1 MDAETKVS
9 TRHLRE
15 YDISHPKVAV
25 VKESTRITPLQSDVE
40 VRHIVLEIGEGGL
53 DFVEGQSIGVLTP
66 GPHDFGNDA
75 HLRLYSIASSRR
87 GEDEKGTTISIC
99 VRRCF
104 YVDDISGERY
114 PGVASNYLCDALP
127 GDQVEITGPY
137 GHQFSVPTDVT
148 SNLLMVGVGTGI
160 APFRAFV
167 KHIYDDNRGWKGKV
181 RLFYGARTG
190 MESLYLN
197 DLKRDIGQYY
207 DNETFKAFEAVSPR
221 PHLDMPIELD
231 RLLIA
236 NAEEIWEMAKDPKTH
251 VYLAG
256 LEEVE
261 KSFSKAM
268 SAIAGSDANWKALRE
283 KLVEDKRLFE
293 LLY

>member
-1 MDAETKVS
+1 MQATTK
-9 TRHLRE
+9 HLRE
-15 YDISHPKVAV
+15 YDISHPVAAV
-25 VKESTRITPLQSDVE
+25 VKESTRITPLQADVE
-40 VRHIVLEIGEGGL
+40 VRHIVLEVSDGGL
-53 DFVEGQSIGVLTP
+53 EFLEGQSIGVLTP
-66 GPHDFGNDA
+66 GPHDFGNPA

-87 GEDEKGTTISIC
+87 GEGGKGTTISIC

-104 YVDDISGERY
+104 YVDEISGERY

-127 GDQVEITGPY
+127 GDRIQLTGPY
-137 GHQFSVPTDVT
+137 GHQFAMPTNPT
-148 SNLLMVGVGTGI
+148 SNILMVGVGTGI

-167 KHIYDDNRGWKGKV
+167 KYIYEERKGWKGKV

-197 DLKRDIGQYY
+197 DVKRDIGQFY
-207 DNETFKAFEAVSPR
+207 DQATFKAFEAVSPR

-236 NAEEIWEMAKDPKTH
+236 NAEEVWEMANDAKT
-251 VYLAG
+251 YIYIAG
-256 LEEVE
+256 LEEAE
-261 KSFSKAM
+261 KHFNKAM
-268 SAIAGSDANWKALRE
+268 SAIAGSETKWKELRE
-283 KLVEDKRLFE
+283 KLIEEKRLFE

>member
-1 MDAETKVS
+1 MNAETKE
-9 TRHLRE
+9 TTKLLRE
-15 YDISHPKVAV
+15 YDISDPKLAV

-40 VRHIVLEIGEGGL
+40 VRHIVLDIGEEGL

-66 GPHDFGNDA
+66 GPHDFGNPA

-87 GEDEKGTTISIC
+87 GEDGKGLTISIC

-104 YVDDISGERY
+104 YIDEISGERY

-127 GDQVEITGPY
+127 GDKISITGPY
-137 GHQFSVPTDVT
+137 GHQFSIPSDVN
-148 SNLLMVGVGTGI
+148 SNILMVGVGTGI

-167 KHIYDDNRGWKGKV
+167 KHIYDERRGWKGKV

-190 MESLYLN
+190 METLYLN
-197 DLKRDIGQYY
+197 DMKRDIGQFY
-207 DNETFKAFEAVSPR
+207 DKETFKAFEAVSPR
-221 PHLDMPIELD
+221 PHLDMPVELD

-236 NAEEIWEMAKDPKTH
+236 NAEEIWELANDSKTY
-251 VYLAG
+251 VYVAG
-256 LEEVE
+256 LEEAA
-261 KSFSKAM
+261 KHFNKGM
-268 SAIAGSDANWKALRE
+268 SAIAGSEAKWAMLRE
-283 KLVEDKRLFE
+283 TLVAEKRLFE

>member
-1 MDAETKVS
+1 MNAETLATTK
-9 TRHLRE
+9 HLRE
-15 YDISHPKVAV
+15 YDISHPVTAV

-40 VRHIVLEIGEGGL
+40 VRHIVLDIGEGGL
-53 DFVEGQSIGVLTP
+53 DFLEGQSVGVLTP
-66 GPHDFGNDA
+66 GPHDFGNPA

-87 GEDEKGTTISIC
+87 GEDGKGMTISIC

-104 YVDDISGERY
+104 YVDEISGERY

-127 GDQVEITGPY
+127 GDRIQMTGPY
-137 GHQFSVPTDVT
+137 GHQFAMPTNPT
-148 SNLLMVGVGTGI
+148 NNILMVGVGTGI

-167 KHIYDDNRGWKGKV
+167 KYIYEERKGWKGKV

-197 DLKRDIGQYY
+197 DIKRDIGQFY
-207 DNETFKAFEAVSPR
+207 DQETFRAFEAVSPR

-236 NAEEIWEMAKDPKTH
+236 NAEEVWEMANDTKT
-251 VYLAG
+251 YIYIAG
-256 LEEVE
+256 LEDAE
-261 KSFSKAM
+261 KHFNKAM
-268 SAIAGSDANWKALRE
+268 AAIAGSEAKWKELRE
-283 KLVEDKRLFE
+283 KLVDEKRLFE

>member
-1 MDAETKVS
+1 MNAETLATTK
-9 TRHLRE
+9 HLRE
-15 YDISHPKVAV
+15 YDISHPVTAV

-40 VRHIVLEIGEGGL
+40 VRHIVLDIGEGGL
-53 DFVEGQSIGVLTP
+53 DFLEGQSVGVLTP
-66 GPHDFGNDA
+66 GPHDFGNPA

-87 GEDEKGTTISIC
+87 GEDGKGMTISIC

-104 YVDDISGERY
+104 YVDEISGERY

-127 GDQVEITGPY
+127 GDRIQMTGPY
-137 GHQFSVPTDVT
+137 GHQFAMPSNPT
-148 SNLLMVGVGTGI
+148 SNILMVGVGTGI

-167 KHIYDDNRGWKGKV
+167 KYIYEERKGWKGKV

-197 DLKRDIGQYY
+197 DIKRDIGQFY
-207 DNETFKAFEAVSPR
+207 DQETFRAFEAVSPR

-236 NAEEIWEMAKDPKTH
+236 NAEEVWEMANDTKT
-251 VYLAG
+251 YIYIAG
-256 LEEVE
+256 LEDAE
-261 KSFSKAM
+261 KHFNKAM
-268 SAIAGSDANWKALRE
+268 AAIAGSEAKWKELRE
-283 KLVEDKRLFE
+283 KLIEDKRLFE

>member
-1 MDAETKVS
+1 MNAETATTTK
-9 TRHLRE
+9 HLRE
-15 YDISHPKVAV
+15 YDISHPVTAV

-40 VRHIVLEIGEGGL
+40 VRHIVLEIPEGGL
-53 DFVEGQSIGVLTP
+53 DFLEGQSIGVLTP
-66 GPHDFGNDA
+66 GPHDFGNSA
-75 HLRLYSIASSRR
+75 HLRLYSIASSRH
-87 GEDEKGTTISIC
+87 GDDGKGMTISLC

-104 YVDDISGERY
+104 YVDEVSGERF

-127 GDQVEITGPY
+127 GDRIQMTGPY
-137 GHQFSVPTDVT
+137 GHQFSMPTDPA
-148 SNLLMVGVGTGI
+148 NNILMIGVGTGI

-167 KHIYDDNRGWKGKV
+167 KYIYEERKGWKGKV

-197 DLKRDIGQYY
+197 DVKRDIGQFY
-207 DNETFKAFEAVSPR
+207 DQETFKAFEAVSPR

-236 NAEEIWEMAKDPKTH
+236 NAEEVWEMANDPKT
-251 VYLAG
+251 YIYIAG
-256 LEEVE
+256 LEDAE
-261 KSFSKAM
+261 KHFNKAM
-268 SAIAGSDANWKALRE
+268 SAIAGSEAKWKELRE

>member
-1 MDAETKVS
+1 MNAETTTNTK
-9 TRHLRE
+9 HLRE
-15 YDISHPKVAV
+15 YDISHPVTAV

-40 VRHIVLEIGEGGL
+40 VRHIVLEIPEGGL
-53 DFVEGQSIGVLTP
+53 EFLEGQSIGVLTP
-66 GPHDFGNDA
+66 GPHDFGNPA

-87 GEDEKGTTISIC
+87 GEDGQGMTISLC

-104 YVDDISGERY
+104 YVDEISGERY

-127 GDQVEITGPY
+127 GDRIELTGPY
-137 GHQFSVPTDVT
+137 GHQFVMPSNPT

-167 KHIYDDNRGWKGKV
+167 KYIYEERKGWKGKV

-197 DLKRDIGQYY
+197 DVKRDIGQFY
-207 DNETFKAFEAVSPR
+207 DQETFKAFEAVSPR

-236 NAEEIWEMAKDPKTH
+236 NAEEVWEMANDSKT
-251 VYLAG
+251 YIYIAG
-256 LEEVE
+256 LEDAE
-261 KSFSKAM
+261 KHFNKAM
-268 SAIAGSDANWKALRE
+268 SAIAGSEAKWKALRE
-283 KLVEDKRLFE
+283 KLVAEKRLFE

>member
-1 MDAETKVS
+1 MNAETLATTK
-9 TRHLRE
+9 HLRE
-15 YDISHPKVAV
+15 YDISHPVTAV

-40 VRHIVLEIGEGGL
+40 VRHIVLDIGEGGL
-53 DFVEGQSIGVLTP
+53 DFLEGQSVGVLTP
-66 GPHDFGNDA
+66 GPHDFGNPA

-87 GEDEKGTTISIC
+87 GEDGKGMTISIC

-104 YVDDISGERY
+104 YVDEISGERY

-127 GDQVEITGPY
+127 GDRIQMTGPY
-137 GHQFSVPTDVT
+137 GHQFAMPTNPT
-148 SNLLMVGVGTGI
+148 NNILMVGVGTGI

-167 KHIYDDNRGWKGKV
+167 KYIYEERKGWKGKV

-197 DLKRDIGQYY
+197 DIKRDIGQFY
-207 DNETFKAFEAVSPR
+207 DQETFRAFEAVSPR

-236 NAEEIWEMAKDPKTH
+236 NAEEVWEMANDTKT
-251 VYLAG
+251 YIYIAG
-256 LEEVE
+256 LEDAE
-261 KSFSKAM
+261 KHFNKAM
-268 SAIAGSDANWKALRE
+268 AAIAGSEAKWKALRE
-283 KLVEDKRLFE
+283 KLVDEKRLFE

>member
-1 MDAETKVS
+1 MNAEQLAP

-15 YDISHPKVAV
+15 YDISHPVAAV

-40 VRHIVLEIGEGGL
+40 VRHIVLEIGESGL
-53 DFVEGQSIGVLTP
+53 EFLEGQSVGVLTP
-66 GPHDFGNDA
+66 GPHDFGNPA

-87 GEDEKGTTISIC
+87 GESGDSTTISIC

-104 YVDDISGERY
+104 YVDEISGERY

-127 GDQVEITGPY
+127 GDRIQMTGPY
-137 GHQFSVPTDVT
+137 GHQFAMPSNPT
-148 SNLLMVGVGTGI
+148 SNILMVGVGTGI

-167 KHIYDDNRGWKGKV
+167 KYIYEERKGWKGKV

-197 DLKRDIGQYY
+197 DVKRDIGQFY
-207 DNETFKAFEAVSPR
+207 DQETFKAFEAVSPR

-236 NAEEIWEMAKDPKTH
+236 NAEEVWEMANDTKT
-251 VYLAG
+251 YIYIAG
-256 LEEVE
+256 LEDAE
-261 KSFSKAM
+261 KHFNKAM
-268 SAIAGSDANWKALRE
+268 SAIAGSEAKWKELRS
-283 KLVEDKRLFE
+283 KLVEEKRLFE